1 MSLLSPKREYNFKE
15 YFDSNDINLQLLP
28 LCHTTD
34 GFFARDILKF
44 KRFEAKPCDVFEG
57 ERLLYFFYGKPT
69 YRLSNLDTSTSLGS
83 YWPVTFLISADK
95 IEPNRIFPFD
105 SGAFCK
111 DRFNNFY
118 RKEMEISSFQLKNTI
133 TNVPNFIGYFYENNN
148 NYYLGKPIES
158 KSLDIPSTFFELESY
173 YEAIKHKSI
182 SNSDDRN
189 STIEIQTNHEIPLT
203 NKCLELVVA
212 PQVYFDDEEFRDSL
226 LEHAKEVRGYQ
237 TSRGNPREFHKA
249 IFNEV
254 HGFMQKSKFL

>member
-1 MSLLSPKREYNFKE
+1 
-15 YFDSNDINLQLLP
+15 
-28 LCHTTD
+28 
-34 GFFARDILKF
+34 
-44 KRFEAKPCDVFEG
+44 
-57 ERLLYFFYGKPT
+57 
-69 YRLSNLDTSTSLGS
+69 
-83 YWPVTFLISADK
+83 
-95 IEPNRIFPFD
+95 
-105 SGAFCK
+105 
-111 DRFNNFY
+111 
-118 RKEMEISSFQLKNTI
+118 MEISSFQLKNTI